1 MDWNR
6 RQCARRGHFLYNPDE
21 IRYREQVSA
30 ETPAGQ
36 AWRCL
41 RCGDFTLVVP
51 TKGGP
56 VSQIPVVLRDKALRS
71 RLIMRLLAIERFFRF
86 LLVGLAAVAV
96 WKFSD
101 SQQSL
106 SDLFNQDLTVFRPVA
121 QHWSYDLDNSPV
133 VVTIQ
138 KAFKFRRSTLEIAA
152 GALAAYAVVE
162 LIEGVGLWLVKRWG
176 EYFAMIATS
185 LFLPVEIYELTEK
198 LSLFKAG
205 TLLLN
210 IAAVVYLLLAKRLF
224 GLRGGREAYE
234 RELTS
239 ASLIEFGVLPVAG
252 LEPLPGQV
260 LPPPLEE
267 LDRTD
272 PDQSDQDRVSTA
284 PPSSVGGASGEPA
297 AG

>member
-6 RQCARRGHFLYNPDE
+6 RRCARRGHYLFNPDE
-21 IRYREQVSA
+21 PEYRDRLTA
-30 ETPAGQ
+30 ETPAGP

-41 RCGDFTLVVP
+41 RCGDFTLAVP
-51 TKGGP
+51 TSAGP
-56 VSQIPVVLRDKALRS
+56 VAQLPVVLRDKALRS

-86 LLVGLAAVAV
+86 LLVGLGAIAV
-96 WKFSD
+96 WKFAD

-106 SDLFNQDLTVFRPVA
+106 SDLFNQDLTIFRPVA

-133 VVTIQ
+133 VITIQ
-138 KAFKFRRSTLEIAA
+138 KAFSFKRSTLLLAA
-152 GALAAYAVVE
+152 SALAAYAVIE

-176 EYFAMIATS
+176 EYFAMVATS

-198 LSLFKAG
+198 LSAFKIA
-205 TLLLN
+205 TLILN
-210 IAAVVYLLLAKRLF
+210 LAAVVYLLLSKRLF

-239 ASLIEFGVLPVAG
+239 SSLLEVAASLPELDPAPESTPEPA
-252 LEPLPGQV
+252 LEPAEPRSLP
-260 LPPPLEE
+260 
-267 LDRTD
+267 T
-272 PDQSDQDRVSTA
+272 QSLSPA
-284 PPSSVGGASGEPA
+284 EPEADLA

>member
-6 RQCARRGHFLYNPDE
+6 RRCARRGHYLFNPDE
-21 IRYREQVSA
+21 PEYRDRLTA
-30 ETPAGQ
+30 ETPAGP

-41 RCGDFTLVVP
+41 RCGDFTLAVP
-51 TKGGP
+51 TSAGP
-56 VSQIPVVLRDKALRS
+56 VAQLPVVLRDKALRS

-86 LLVGLAAVAV
+86 LLVGLGAIAV
-96 WKFSD
+96 WKFAD

-106 SDLFNQDLTVFRPVA
+106 SDLFNQDLTIFRPVA

-133 VVTIQ
+133 VITIQ
-138 KAFKFRRSTLEIAA
+138 KAFSFKRSTLLLAA
-152 GALAAYAVVE
+152 SALAAYAVIE

-176 EYFAMIATS
+176 EYFAMVATS

-198 LSLFKAG
+198 LSAFKIA
-205 TLLLN
+205 TLILN
-210 IAAVVYLLLAKRLF
+210 LAAVVYLLLSKRLF

-239 ASLIEFGVLPVAG
+239 SSLLEVAASLPELDPAPEATPEPA
-252 LEPLPGQV
+252 LEPTQESAPDLAEPRSLPA
-260 LPPPLEE
+260 
-267 LDRTD
+267 
-272 PDQSDQDRVSTA
+272 QSLSPA
-284 PPSSVGGASGEPA
+284 EPEADLA